1 MARPRGA
8 TSRPRDP
15 RYLTPPEENHPFH
28 PSMKELPH
36 TPVSMSDREKQD
48 LLEAVEERYG
58 SG

>member
-1 MARPRGA
+1 
-8 TSRPRDP
+8 
-15 RYLTPPEENHPFH
+15 
-28 PSMKELPH
+28 MKELPH